1 MFVLQ
6 GPTDGS
12 DRGFTLVEVIIALG
26 LGLVLMTVVLR
37 VFLSLWSAVNDSA
50 EATEVAERA
59 AFTLNAVSRWVS
71 RSGARYPTAT
81 YENTKLSGWGSDADD
96 AGWQNSLAS
105 DLEHLTVWTGLDFC
119 QSPLLAPMPIELT
132 ALSIARVADVSC
144 LGSTSAILGSDV
156 LLIERRE
163 SCLPSCSGPG
173 FFALLPS
180 CDLLTTND
188 IRWMRRAEV
197 PAECHPSTQLIR
209 LQRQMI
215 YWRAYTHRWGDGQ
228 PALMLKRQSVESS
241 GRWLRADALAGFISE
256 WRLCGLAKNN
266 PDCQLDGR
274 PLDAVRV
281 SLSARSRAHVVRQR
295 RLMVPR

>member
-50 EATEVAERA
+50 QATEVAERA
-59 AFTLNAVSRWVS
+59 AFTLNAVSRWVNQ
-71 RSGARYPTAT
+71 SGARYSSAT
-81 YENTKLSGWGSDADD
+81 YENGALSGSSPNAND
-96 AGWQNSLAS
+96 AGGQKGLTS
-105 DLEHLTVWTGLDFC
+105 DLDPLTVWAGLDFC
-119 QSPLLAPMPIELT
+119 QSPLLAPIPIELP
-132 ALSIARVADVSC
+132 ALSIARVVDVSC
-144 LGSTSAILGSDV
+144 LGSPSGIFGSEV

-163 SCLPSCSGPG
+163 PCLPNCAGPG

-180 CDLLTTND
+180 CDLLATDD

-197 PAECHPSTQLIR
+197 PAECHSATQLVR

-215 YWRAYTHRWGDGQ
+215 YWRAYTYRWGDGQ

-241 GRWLRADALAGFISE
+241 GRWLSADALAGFINE
-256 WRLCGLAKNN
+256 WRLCGLTKNN
-266 PDCQLDGR
+266 SYCQLDGR
-274 PLDAVRV
+274 PIDAVRV
-281 SLSARSRAHVVRQR
+281 SLSARSRAHVVRQS